1 MPSNKT
7 TGSFLCGYLLVVE
20 ASGPDV
26 DQATACLQLH
36 RLSKVQQSPP
46 PPRSDSSETVPGSS
60 LQASVRVFTTDPQR
74 LWDFL
79 KRIGVGQI
87 GAVTRSLDREWGVER
102 DSVIKP
108 TKPEFTSPFSIHKK
122 LADFFYTHLP
132 YLDHWACQHQ
142 NCSVLDQS
150 GNKLLCRKIVISP
163 NQQSYILVNCYYQ
176 QTDKSKSHG
185 PWNYDHC
192 IMLTMQLQW
201 LKN

>member
-87 GAVTRSLDREWGVER
+87 GAVTRSLDRE
-102 DSVIKP
+102 
-108 TKPEFTSPFSIHKK
+108 
-122 LADFFYTHLP
+122 
-132 YLDHWACQHQ
+132 
-142 NCSVLDQS
+142 
-150 GNKLLCRKIVISP
+150 
-163 NQQSYILVNCYYQ
+163 
-176 QTDKSKSHG
+176 
-185 PWNYDHC
+185 
-192 IMLTMQLQW
+192 
-201 LKN
+201 